1 MEGKKSFTA
10 YCDWIE
16 TFEELNDEEA
26 GKLIKHLFRYVN
38 DQHPEPPDRITKLM
52 FAPIKSTLKRDLQKW
67 LKRVEANKLNGKR
80 GGRPKETEE
89 NPKNPLGYLETQTNP
104 NKAKK
109 PDSVSDR
116 DSDRDKEVNIP
127 TLDAF
132 LDYAK
137 SKEPLIVESDVR
149 YKYEAWKENDWKD
162 AKGKPIK
169 NWKTKLMNSMKYFDK
184 HKSIQDGYKQVE
196 IINLDKQQTE
206 DKIKDERENLQF
218 RMAKAINNY
227 SIDFHK
233 ANNIPIGDDV
243 TDVKA
248 GEEMEYI
255 AKLLENYEE
264 EFIGKVMT
272 WLWIN
277 KENGE
282 TFWRK
287 YVINAKKFYE
297 KFEKMKLAMINN
309 KQKEKRL

>member
-26 GKLIKHLFRYVN
+26 GKLVKHLFRYVN
-38 DQHPEPPDRITKLM
+38 DQNPEPPDRITKLL
-52 FAPIKSTLKRDLQKW
+52 FSPIKATLKRDLKKW
-67 LKRVEANKLNGKR
+67 EYKRE
-80 GGRPKETEE
+80 
-89 NPKNPLGYLETQTNP
+89 Q
-104 NKAKK
+104 NKANAKK
-109 PDSVSDR
+109 RWNKNDATECDRISSDANNAVSVSVSDR
-116 DSDRDKEVNIP
+116 DSDREVNIP

-162 AKGKPIK
+162 AKGKLIK

-184 HKSIQDGYKQVE
+184 HKSIQEGYKQVE
-196 IINLDKQQTE
+196 LINLDKEQTKE
-206 DKIKDERENLQF
+206 RIDDENEKLQF
-218 RMAKAINNY
+218 RMAKAINEY
-227 SIDFHK
+227 SIEFHK
-233 ANNIPIGDDV
+233 ANNIPIGYDV
-243 TDVKA
+243 TNVKA

-255 AKLLENYEE
+255 AKLLESYEE
-264 EFIGKVMT
+264 EFIGKVIK
-272 WLWIN
+272 WLWID

-287 YVINAKKFYE
+287 HVINAEKFHK
-297 KFEKMKLAMINN
+297 KFEKMKLAMIEN